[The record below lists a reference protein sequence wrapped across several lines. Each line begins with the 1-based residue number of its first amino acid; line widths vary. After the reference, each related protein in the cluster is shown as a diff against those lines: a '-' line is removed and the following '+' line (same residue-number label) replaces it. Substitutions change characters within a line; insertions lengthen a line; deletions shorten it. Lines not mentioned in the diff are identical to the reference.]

1 MKFQTFIQN
10 DYRILERDVKETIT
24 MYTYEDEDLKNVEDG
39 DTLIDFAIPQPM
51 TERYIDS
58 EPSFDILKG
67 NEIIKRNL
75 TKGEL
80 EKYIEAL

>member
-1 MKFQTFIQN
+1 MKFQKFIQN
-10 DYRILERDVKETIT
+10 DYKILERDVKETIT
-24 MYTYEDEDLKNVEDG
+24 MYTYEDKDLKNVEDG

-75 TKGEL
+75 TKSEL